1 MEPLRWPADLGRPA
15 SGTGGN
21 EGLWFIGRLVCG
33 VL

>member
-1 MEPLRWPADLGRPA
+1 MELLRWFVDFGRLVF
-15 SGTGGN
+15 GIGGN